1 MDAPKA
7 EAERDR
13 LGVPAT
19 QSLKIWIGERRAERR
34 KSAAKPQ
41 RFSQSATRRNHVE
54 EKARL
59 NR

>member
-1 MDAPKA
+1 MDAPTT
-7 EAERDR
+7 EAERDG
-13 LGVPAT
+13 LGVPRH
-19 QSLKIWIGERRAERR
+19 SIKIWIGERRAERR

-41 RFSQSATRRNHVE
+41 RFSQSAIRRNHVE